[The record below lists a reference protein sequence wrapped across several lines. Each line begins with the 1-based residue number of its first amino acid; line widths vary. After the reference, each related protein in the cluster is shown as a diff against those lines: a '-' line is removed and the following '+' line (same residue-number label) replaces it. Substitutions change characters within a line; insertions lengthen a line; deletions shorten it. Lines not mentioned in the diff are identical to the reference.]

1 MGGTLQNTS
10 AHIVYRHLS
19 EGGENVVVF
28 GVVVHGQAKREIF
41 SSRKTRVFS
50 SHMTPPP
57 SLSLS
62 LQHVIESVKLFFLLT
77 RFFPVFLFIHTFFF
91 SGWRDYRGAGRK
103 NFSLYCQCGSTRP
116 NEKWEEISYFSIAI
130 HSVEWWAHLYSSG
143 KLGEK

>member
-1 MGGTLQNTS
+1 MFTTLMGGTLQNTS

-91 SGWRDYRGAGRK
+91 RGGEIIGEPEGRIFLSIV
-103 NFSLYCQCGSTRP
+103 NAEALDLTRS
-116 NEKWEEISYFSIAI
+116 EKRYHIFQSQFI
-130 HSVEWWAHLYSSG
+130 L
-143 KLGEK
+143 